1 MLTTLPLHFHRP
13 ACEENPQKVRRD
25 PSLKRRRVSLTLL
38 SRLCEGFAGR
48 CCPVSVHLLTVS
60 TSLLVSPKAAL
71 QAAFAALAL
80 AFFAT
85 SNAVAAEKYE
95 LVGQPAPD
103 LVARGLSGENVRI
116 SEHRGEVVV
125 VSFWSG
131 SCNTCR
137 AQLEALDRIAKT
149 YASAGLTV
157 IGVNLDDNI
166 VRAEK
171 FARAQDVQ
179 FQLLVATAK
188 STGRDF
194 RVDRLPMLVFVDRAG
209 VLRAAHREFRKRDEE
224 MYVRE
229 LRTLLNE

>member
-1 MLTTLPLHFHRP
+1 
-13 ACEENPQKVRRD
+13 
-25 PSLKRRRVSLTLL
+25 
-38 SRLCEGFAGR
+38 
-48 CCPVSVHLLTVS
+48 
-60 TSLLVSPKAAL
+60 L
-71 QAAFAALAL
+71 QAAFAALAF
-80 AFFAT
+80 ACFAT
-85 SNAVAAEKYE
+85 PGALAAEKYE
-95 LVGQPAPD
+95 LAGQPAPD

-131 SCNTCR
+131 GCSTCR

-149 YASAGLTV
+149 YATAGLTV
-157 IGVNLDDNI
+157 IGVNLDDNLA
-166 VRAEK
+166 RAEK
-171 FARAQDVQ
+171 FARAQDVH

-209 VLRAAHREFRKRDEE
+209 VLRGAHREFKARDEAL
-224 MYVRE
+224 YVRE

>member
-1 MLTTLPLHFHRP
+1 MGRFR
-13 ACEENPQKVRRD
+13 ASVCVESGFRWSGVRL
-25 PSLKRRRVSLTLL
+25 SL
-38 SRLCEGFAGR
+38 FI
-48 CCPVSVHLLTVS
+48 VS
-60 TSLLVSPKAAL
+60 TSLLVRSKAAL
-71 QAAFAALAL
+71 QARFAALAICLLPL
-80 AFFAT
+80 AGAY
-85 SNAVAAEKYE
+85 AAEKYD
-95 LVGQPAPD
+95 LVGKPAPD
-103 LVARGLSGENVRI
+103 LVARGLSGENVRV

-137 AQLEALDRIAKT
+137 AQLEALDRISKT
-149 YASAGLTV
+149 YSSAGLV
-157 IGVNLDDNI
+157 VLGVNLDENL

-188 STGRDF
+188 NTGRDF

-209 VLRAAHREFRKRDEE
+209 VLRAAHREFKKRDEE
-224 MYVRE
+224 TYVRE

>member
-1 MLTTLPLHFHRP
+1 
-13 ACEENPQKVRRD
+13 
-25 PSLKRRRVSLTLL
+25 
-38 SRLCEGFAGR
+38 
-48 CCPVSVHLLTVS
+48 VS
-60 TSLLVSPKAAL
+60 TSLLVRPKAVL
-71 QAAFAALAL
+71 RAAFAALAL
-80 AFFAT
+80 SCAAH
-85 SNAVAAEKYE
+85 AAEKYE

-103 LVARGLSGENVRI
+103 LVARGLSGENVRV

-157 IGVNLDDNI
+157 IGVNLDDN
-166 VRAEK
+166 VARAEK

-179 FQLLVATAK
+179 FQLLIATAK
-188 STGRDF
+188 NTGRDF

-209 VLRAAHREFRKRDEE
+209 VLRAAHREFKKRDEDL
-224 MYVRE
+224 YVRE

>member
-1 MLTTLPLHFHRP
+1 M
-13 ACEENPQKVRRD
+13 
-25 PSLKRRRVSLTLL
+25 
-38 SRLCEGFAGR
+38 
-48 CCPVSVHLLTVS
+48 S
-60 TSLLVSPKAAL
+60 TSLLVSWKAAL
-71 QAAFAALAL
+71 LAGFAALACASSTL
-80 AFFAT
+80 
-85 SNAVAAEKYE
+85 AAEKYD

-157 IGVNLDDNI
+157 IGVNLDDNV

-179 FQLLVATAK
+179 FQLLVSTAK
-188 STGRDF
+188 STGRDY
-194 RVDRLPMLVFVDRAG
+194 RIDRLPMIVFVDRAG
-209 VLRAAHREFRKRDEE
+209 VLRAAHREFRKQDEA

-229 LRTLLNE
+229 LRTLLDE